1 MKNLTLALLAAC
13 AASTLALPALG
24 MELTESW
31 RLEGFQMPESVIYD
45 AANER
50 IIIGNM
56 VAMGA
61 EAGEN
66 GYLSLVSPD
75 GEMVEEQWV
84 TGLQDPRGMAIVDGQ
99 LFVADN
105 MGFHIVSLDDGTL
118 VETVTMQ
125 DAAFPNDVTADDDG
139 NVYISD
145 MFGQTIWRYANG
157 EASIWFGPDDG
168 MTFPNGLFAHDG
180 QIIVGSMGAEMGENF
195 TFGTPGGLYGVD
207 GNATGV
213 IPLDGAT
220 EIGAIDGVTA
230 IGDIIV
236 FNDNPTGTIYGW
248 RDGDTV
254 ELATV
259 GAGAADISAHESMV
273 LVPQM
278 QQGALIAM
286 SLTQ

>member
-45 AANER
+45 TANER

-145 MFGQTIWRYANG
+145 MFGQTIWRYADG

-168 MTFPNGLFAHDG
+168 ITFPNGLFAHDG
-180 QIIVGSMGAEMGENF
+180 QIIVGSMGADMGENF

-207 GNATGV
+207 GNATGLT
-213 IPLDGAT
+213 PLDGAT
-220 EIGAIDGVTA
+220 EIGAIDGVAA

>member
-125 DAAFPNDVTADDDG
+125 GAAFPNDVTADDDG

-145 MFGQTIWRYANG
+145 MFGQTIWRYADG

-168 MTFPNGLFAHDG
+168 MTFRNGLFAHDG
-180 QIIVGSMGAEMGENF
+180 QIIVGSMGADMGENF

-213 IPLDGAT
+213 TPLDGAT
-220 EIGAIDGVTA
+220 EIGAIDGVAA

>member
-180 QIIVGSMGAEMGENF
+180 QIIVGSMGADMGENF

-213 IPLDGAT
+213 TPLDGAT
-220 EIGAIDGVTA
+220 EIGAIDGVAA

>member
-13 AASTLALPALG
+13 AASSLALPALG

-45 AANER
+45 TANER

-125 DAAFPNDVTADDDG
+125 GAAFPNDVTADDDG

-145 MFGQTIWRYANG
+145 MFGQTIWRYADG

-168 MTFPNGLFAHDG
+168 ITFPNGLFAHDG
-180 QIIVGSMGAEMGENF
+180 QIIVGSMGADMGENF

-207 GNATGV
+207 GNATGLT
-213 IPLDGAT
+213 PLDGAT
-220 EIGAIDGVTA
+220 EIGAIDGVAA

>member
-45 AANER
+45 TANER

-145 MFGQTIWRYANG
+145 MFGQTIWRYADG

-180 QIIVGSMGAEMGENF
+180 QIIVGSMGADMGENF

-213 IPLDGAT
+213 TPLDGAT
-220 EIGAIDGVTA
+220 EIGAIDGVAA

>member
-45 AANER
+45 TANER

-213 IPLDGAT
+213 TPLDGAT
-220 EIGAIDGVTA
+220 EIGAIDGVAA

>member
-13 AASTLALPALG
+13 AASSLALPALG

-45 AANER
+45 TANER

-125 DAAFPNDVTADDDG
+125 GAAFPNDVTADDDG

-145 MFGQTIWRYANG
+145 MFGQTIWRYADG

-168 MTFPNGLFAHDG
+168 ITFPNGLFAHDG
-180 QIIVGSMGAEMGENF
+180 QIIVGSMGADMGENF

-213 IPLDGAT
+213 TPLDGAT
-220 EIGAIDGVTA
+220 EIGAIDGVAA

>member
-45 AANER
+45 TANER

-125 DAAFPNDVTADDDG
+125 GAAFPNDVTADDDG

-145 MFGQTIWRYANG
+145 MFGQTIWRYADG

-180 QIIVGSMGAEMGENF
+180 QIIVGSMGADMGENF

-213 IPLDGAT
+213 TPLDGAT
-220 EIGAIDGVTA
+220 EIGAIDGVAA

>member
-1 MKNLTLALLAAC
+1 MKNLTLAFLAAC

-45 AANER
+45 TANER

-145 MFGQTIWRYANG
+145 MFGQTIWRYADG

-180 QIIVGSMGAEMGENF
+180 QIIVGSMGADMGENF

-213 IPLDGAT
+213 TPLDGAT
-220 EIGAIDGVTA
+220 EIGAIDGVAA

>member
-1 MKNLTLALLAAC
+1 MKNLSLALLAAC

-24 MELTESW
+24 MELTETW

-45 AANER
+45 AANDR
-50 IIIGNM
+50 IVIGNM

-84 TGLQDPRGMAIVDGQ
+84 TGLQDPRGMAIVEDQ

-105 MGFHIVSLDDGTL
+105 MGFHIISLADGSL
-118 VETVTMQ
+118 VETVTMEG
-125 DAAFPNDVTADDDG
+125 AAFPNDVTADQDG

-145 MFGQTIWRYANG
+145 MFNQTIWRYADG
-157 EASIWFGPDDG
+157 AASIWFGPDEG
-168 MTFPNGLFAHDG
+168 MTFPNGLLAHDG
-180 QIIVGSMGAEMGENF
+180 QIIIGSMGADMGENF

-207 GNATGV
+207 MDATDV
-213 IPLDGAT
+213 TPLDGAT
-220 EIGAIDGVTA
+220 EIGAIDGVA
-230 IGDIIV
+230 VIGDTII
-236 FNDNPTGTIYGW
+236 FNDNPTGAIYGW
-248 RDGDTV
+248 QDDEAV
-254 ELATV
+254 ELANV
-259 GAGAADISAHESMV
+259 GAGGADISAYDSIV

-278 QQGALIAM
+278 QQGALIAL
-286 SLTQ
+286 SLTE

>member
-125 DAAFPNDVTADDDG
+125 GAAFPNDVTADDDG

-145 MFGQTIWRYANG
+145 MFGQTIWRYADG

-180 QIIVGSMGAEMGENF
+180 QIIVGSMGADMGENF

-213 IPLDGAT
+213 TPLDGAT
-220 EIGAIDGVTA
+220 EIGAIDGVAA

>member
-45 AANER
+45 TANER

-180 QIIVGSMGAEMGENF
+180 QIIVGSMGADMGENF

-213 IPLDGAT
+213 TPLDGAT
-220 EIGAIDGVTA
+220 EIGAIDGVAA

>member
-45 AANER
+45 TANER

-207 GNATGV
+207 GNATGLT
-213 IPLDGAT
+213 PLDGAT
-220 EIGAIDGVTA
+220 EIGAIDGVAA